1 LAAEAHDLIPAR
13 GAQISAMRSALALVV
28 FLALAAAAG
37 AFSAQFAPGA
47 WYAGLARPP
56 LAPPNAV
63 FGPVWTVLYVAIAV
77 AGWLVW
83 KARPASPAPLARWAG
98 QLALNAA
105 WSWLF
110 FGLQRPGL
118 ALALILALLAAV
130 AATTAAFF
138 GVRRAAGWL
147 LAPYAAWVAFAS
159 YLNAGFWFLNR

>member
-1 LAAEAHDLIPAR
+1 
-13 GAQISAMRSALALVV
+13 MRSALALFGFLLVV
-28 FLALAAAAG
+28 GAAGAAG
-37 AFSAQFAPGA
+37 AFFPPGA

-63 FGPVWTVLYVAIAV
+63 FAPVWSALYLGIAI

-83 KARPASPAPLARWAG
+83 RARPASPAPLALWTA

-110 FGLQRPGL
+110 FGLHEPGL
-118 ALALILALLAAV
+118 ALVDIGLLLACV
-130 AATTAAFF
+130 VGATLAFF

-147 LAPYAAWVAFAS
+147 FVPYAAWVAFAT
-159 YLNAGFWFLNR
+159 YLNAGFWLLNR